1 MDAVDKKCDE
11 IFNAIDNDKSET
23 IDIKEFEAYF
33 NKFKEFVN
41 VSGDFNQVFNEI
53 DSNKDSFLSKQE
65 LKDYIQSRLK
75 K

>member
-41 VSGDFNQVFNEI
+41 VSGDHNQVFNEI
-53 DSNKDSFLSKQE
+53 DTNKDSFLSKQE